1 MTDVSKSGTPETGA
15 VVITSLA
22 PSARTASAIE
32 RLLAL
37 ATRDAPDVSPKLER
51 WLDRQVGKLANGEAL
66 PAASWRL
73 SQEPAPTDLG
83 AAEFGDAG
91 PGWLAADPRAVC
103 ALPQLA
109 AALPSCRILVCVES
123 PLAALTGWVA
133 DTRAT
138 SSDVERRLD
147 GWRRG
152 ASMVLDLLPTLGRRL
167 VLISI
172 DDAGELAGAERAAHC
187 LGLPSKPPAT
197 ATQERPASA
206 DPLLAAVLTG
216 WLASDSAEVLYGR
229 LLAACEPPLPS
240 AEAPAEGAA
249 VDRFASIASLRD
261 IGAARAEL
269 SRQAASQTPSDAG
282 GNGRRGPTLV
292 EAAQALAEAA
302 KLRQDNAQARAE
314 TTKLRQDNE
323 LLNSFLQQMQE
334 ELERSS
340 QATPPP
346 PAASAGASVPK
357 HGVTV
362 AFGHEQLDA
371 PHRHVDFSI
380 RYERHE
386 RGALDLAGRLVEHH
400 GRPGLLLFADA
411 GSQALGRWTESGD
424 EGGRGFML
432 VIPGVASG
440 AALIDALPATD
451 LQLWQGVAGDV
462 RAALRE
468 DVPML
473 QSAYW
478 YAVASGVHDQLAAAA
493 ARLHWDEAAITIDD
507 EGQGRRSVRLS
518 IPRIS
523 LGERVEG
530 PVLLCWRAPSDMA
543 TVELL
548 RLPQA
553 GRPWPA
559 SWPVEPHG
567 AVAPKWPLPA
577 GPGLDAAGKRAAWKR
592 ISPGDREWLVALL
605 DALPSIT
612 TQGRAADGQAV
623 VLAAGEAAALA
634 RLAQDAREHI
644 APPRKSWARRLLAG
658 LRPQRKRVS

>member
-51 WLDRQVGKLANGEAL
+51 WLDRQVGKLAKGEAL
-66 PAASWRL
+66 PAAAWRP
-73 SQEPAPTDLG
+73 SQEPAPSDLG

-123 PLAALTGWVA
+123 PLAALAGWVA
-133 DTRAT
+133 DPRAT
-138 SSDVERRLD
+138 SSDVARRLE

-172 DDAGELAGAERAAHC
+172 DDAGEIAGAERAAHC
-187 LGLPSKPPAT
+187 LGLTSKPPAT
-197 ATQERPASA
+197 ATQEQPAN
-206 DPLLAAVLTG
+206 DPLLTAVLTG

-240 AEAPAEGAA
+240 AEAPAEDAA
-249 VDRFASIASLRD
+249 VDRYTSIASLRD
-261 IGAARAEL
+261 IAAARAEL
-269 SRQAASQTPSDAG
+269 SRQAASPAPAHAG
-282 GNGRRGPTLV
+282 GSGRRSPTLV
-292 EAAQALAEAA
+292 EAAQALAE
-302 KLRQDNAQARAE
+302 
-314 TTKLRQDNE
+314 TTKLRHDNE

-346 PAASAGASVPK
+346 ATSAESIAPKPA
-357 HGVTV
+357 VTV

-380 RYERHE
+380 RYERHA
-386 RGALDLAGRLVEHH
+386 RGAMDLAGRLVEHH

-432 VIPGVASG
+432 LVPGVASG

-451 LQLWQGVAGDV
+451 LQLWLGIAGDV

-478 YAVASGVHDQLAAAA
+478 YAVASGMHDQLAAAA
-493 ARLHWDEAAITIDD
+493 ARLHWDEAAITVED

-530 PVLLCWRAPSDMA
+530 PVLLCWRAPSDTA

-559 SWPVEPHG
+559 SWPIEPHG

-577 GPGLDAAGKRAAWKR
+577 GPGLDTAGKRAAWKR
-592 ISPGDREWLVALL
+592 VSPVDREWLVALL

-644 APPRKSWARRLLAG
+644 APPRKSWTRRLLAG
-658 LRPQRKRVS
+658 LRPQRKRAS

>member
-1 MTDVSKSGTPETGA
+1 MTDVSKPGTPETGA

-37 ATRDAPDVSPKLER
+37 ATRDVPDVSPKLDG

-73 SQEPAPTDLG
+73 AQEPAPADLG
-83 AAEFGDAG
+83 AAGFGDAG
-91 PGWLAADPRAVC
+91 HGWLAADPRAVC

-109 AALPSCRILVCVES
+109 AALPSCRILVYVES
-123 PLAALTGWVA
+123 PLAVLTGWVA

-138 SSDVERRLD
+138 SSEVERRLD

-172 DDAGELAGAERAAHC
+172 DDAGEVAGAEQAARC
-187 LGLPSKPPAT
+187 LGLTSKPPAT
-197 ATQERPASA
+197 APQERPASA

-216 WLASDSAEVLYGR
+216 WLARDSAEVLYGR
-229 LLAACEPPLPS
+229 LLAACEPPSPS
-240 AEAPAEGAA
+240 AGLQAEDAA
-249 VDRFASIASLRD
+249 IDRFASIASLRD

-269 SRQAASQTPSDAG
+269 SRQAASPTPSDATG
-282 GNGRRGPTLV
+282 SGRRGPTLV
-292 EAAQALAEAA
+292 EAAQAL
-302 KLRQDNAQARAE
+302 AE

-340 QATPPP
+340 QAAPL
-346 PAASAGASVPK
+346 PAASAESTAPK
-357 HGVTV
+357 NAVTV

-400 GRPGLLLFADA
+400 GRPGLLLFSDA

-451 LQLWQGVAGDV
+451 LQLWLGIAGDL

-530 PVLLCWRAPSDMA
+530 PVLLCWRAPSDVA

-548 RLPQA
+548 RRPQA

-567 AVAPKWPLPA
+567 AVAPKWALPA
-577 GPGLDAAGKRAAWKR
+577 GPGLDTAGKRAAWKR
-592 ISPGDREWLVALL
+592 VSPGDREWLVALL

-612 TQGRAADGQAV
+612 TQGRAADGEAIE
-623 VLAAGEAAALA
+623 LTPGEAAALA

-644 APPRKSWARRLLAG
+644 APPRKSWARRLLSG